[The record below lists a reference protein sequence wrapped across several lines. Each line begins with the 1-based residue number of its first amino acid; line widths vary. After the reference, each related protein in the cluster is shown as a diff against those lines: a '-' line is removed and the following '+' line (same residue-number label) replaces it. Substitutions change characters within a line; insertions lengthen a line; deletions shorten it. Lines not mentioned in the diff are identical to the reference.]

1 MGGERRRK
9 GVFCETRIGGFG
21 EDGAKVRARG
31 EEKAFFAKPEL
42 VWTSLRPRRCAE
54 YSDFKEP
61 DGMERSVLHERHR
74 FQLEDSL
81 GGVWAEGAAGWKMI
95 VFRGLRGANKV
106 GRVVTEFWR
115 VEGLSEAK
123 REPQAE

>member
-21 EDGAKVRARG
+21 EDGAKVRAGGEEKAFFAEQNSTDKEKMVRNWVARG

-61 DGMERSVLHERHR
+61 DGMGRSVCTK
-74 FQLEDSL
+74 DTAS
-81 GGVWAEGAAGWKMI
+81 
-95 VFRGLRGANKV
+95 N
-106 GRVVTEFWR
+106 
-115 VEGLSEAK
+115 
-123 REPQAE
+123 